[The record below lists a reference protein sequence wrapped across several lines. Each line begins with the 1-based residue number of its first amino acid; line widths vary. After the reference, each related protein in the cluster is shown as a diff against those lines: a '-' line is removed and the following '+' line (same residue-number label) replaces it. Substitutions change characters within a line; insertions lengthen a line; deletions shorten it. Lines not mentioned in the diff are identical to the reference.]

1 MGWFQDHLWN
11 NVFKYAFPL
20 SFLGSIAYGIL
31 AIAQVDPNSI
41 IVNRNWIFAANI
53 FIGLCGLLSLASWFN
68 TDISV
73 VNGVTTLIDLN
84 ANLTRDNI
92 DKSND

>member
-1 MGWFQDHLWN
+1 MGWLQDNLWN
-11 NVFKYAFPL
+11 NIFKYAFPL
-20 SFLGSIAYGIL
+20 SFLGSIGYGIL
-31 AIAQVDPNSI
+31 AVTQTDINSV
-41 IVNRNWIFAANI
+41 IVNKNWVFAMNV

-73 VNGVTTLIDLN
+73 VDGVTTLIDLN